1 MNVYLSTDDY
11 LRQTVYPVSK
21 SASSSVS
28 EDLNIPAITP
38 EKYDTFLNIILFPRT
53 IRMLYC
59 TYAVVHIVLFRLFF
73 TNLIFILLHFVQA

>member
-11 LRQTVYPVSK
+11 LRQTVYPVSN

-38 EKYDTFLNIILFPRT
+38 EKYVTFLNIILFPRT
-53 IRMLYC
+53 IRMLYY

-73 TNLIFILLHFVQA
+73 TNLIFILLHFFQA